1 MLLFFVAC
9 QDKSKQTIVDITVL
23 NSADST
29 LVVKYGKQIDTL
41 FLKNGSCTFIPYD
54 KYHGYVSVSSGDNS
68 MQLYV
73 QPGFNLKLSLNAESW
88 LLDSNIKGDGEEINS
103 YLLSQAVLLSE
114 HKLYTTDFIYSAS
127 QQDYI
132 QAYYDLRKKLFQN
145 LNELINSDKNQ
156 FDEFEQIEKLRIN
169 VILDNIRFNYG
180 SFVDY
185 STDITKTEK
194 EAYYSFIDSLDFTKE
209 EWNEIP
215 EFIDLAL
222 AFIDWK
228 VNKISEEDTSLVQ
241 TFQDYTELTFSVI
254 DDYFS
259 QNQIFE
265 QLYYVKLHDFINY
278 FGIDFLGDYY
288 AVYQEITTSN
298 SQKVAIDDLWNA
310 WGNISEGKK
319 APDFSYPDRNGEMHS
334 LSDYK
339 GNLVYIDV
347 WASWCGPC
355 KYESPYFKA
364 LIQQFQNSDVVF
376 IGVSVDSEKT
386 QWLQMLDEEQV
397 LGTQLY
403 AGGWNTSI
411 CADYLIHSIPRF
423 LLIDRDG
430 NIISSNAPRPSA
442 GADSIIEKTI
452 SEQTYY
458 SNF

>member
-1 MLLFFVAC
+1 
-9 QDKSKQTIVDITVL
+9 
-23 NSADST
+23 
-29 LVVKYGKQIDTL
+29 
-41 FLKNGSCTFIPYD
+41 
-54 KYHGYVSVSSGDNS
+54 
-68 MQLYV
+68 
-73 QPGFNLKLSLNAESW
+73 
-88 LLDSNIKGDGEEINS
+88 
-103 YLLSQAVLLSE
+103 
-114 HKLYTTDFIYSAS
+114 
-127 QQDYI
+127 
-132 QAYYDLRKKLFQN
+132 
-145 LNELINSDKNQ
+145 
-156 FDEFEQIEKLRIN
+156 
-169 VILDNIRFNYG
+169 
-180 SFVDY
+180 
-185 STDITKTEK
+185 
-194 EAYYSFIDSLDFTKE
+194 
-209 EWNEIP
+209 
-215 EFIDLAL
+215 
-222 AFIDWK
+222 
-228 VNKISEEDTSLVQ
+228 
-241 TFQDYTELTFSVI
+241 
-254 DDYFS
+254 
-259 QNQIFE
+259 
-265 QLYYVKLHDFINY
+265 
-278 FGIDFLGDYY
+278 
-288 AVYQEITTSN
+288 
-298 SQKVAIDDLWNA
+298 
-310 WGNISEGKK
+310 
-319 APDFSYPDRNGEMHS
+319 MHS